1 MKGQKG
7 SQKNN
12 FKNNNYNCYNF
23 INYEIERKNIKFW
36 GL

>member
-7 SQKNN
+7 SHKNN
-12 FKNNNYNCYNF
+12 FKNNNCYNF